1 MFFNGINGI
10 NVIIVVIIII
20 IIIVIITIVLNRCYS
35 LKKAPPKCCQKQK
48 HISVNFIHADN

>member
-10 NVIIVVIIII
+10 NVIIVVF

-35 LKKAPPKCCQKQK
+35 LKKALPKCCQKQK